1 MNGLFYNVLNK
12 VIGFLGVDGV
22 FVVSFSLLSLTFVLS
37 LILIRVKKI
46 EGFKSRLCF
55 LFVAIGVTT
64 VQAGVE
70 ILFGGFGFSVITL
83 GVSFIYCAV
92 LFLPVKSRKYTP
104 EQIDLAR
111 KLIEKSGEKTLK
123 DTNVVKEKPVEKI
136 CVKEKNATDE
146 NVSDRE
152 LDFLHVKNVLKR
164 MEYYTLSQNDRR
176 QVKDLE
182 SAIVEAERGELT
194 YEIKRRIN
202 DGLGALLKLMSKYG
216 I

>member
-37 LILIRVKKI
+37 LILMRVKKI

-111 KLIEKSGEKTLK
+111 KLIEKSDEKTLK

-136 CVKEKNATDE
+136 RVKEKNSLDE

>member
-37 LILIRVKKI
+37 LILMRVKKM
-46 EGFKSRLCF
+46 EGFKSRLWF
-55 LFVAIGVTT
+55 LFVTIGVTT

-136 CVKEKNATDE
+136 RVKEKNSLDE

>member
-46 EGFKSRLCF
+46 EGFKSRLWF
-55 LFVAIGVTT
+55 LFVTIGVTT

>member
-12 VIGFLGVDGV
+12 VIGFLGVDGI

-37 LILIRVKKI
+37 LILMRVKKI
-46 EGFKSRLCF
+46 EGFKSRLWF
-55 LFVAIGVTT
+55 LFVTIGLTT

-92 LFLPVKSRKYTP
+92 LFFPVKSHKYTP

-111 KLIEKSGEKTLK
+111 KLIEKSDEKTLK
-123 DTNVVKEKPVEKI
+123 DTNAVKEKPVEKI
-136 CVKEKNATDE
+136 RVKEKNSLDE

>member
-22 FVVSFSLLSLTFVLS
+22 FVVSFLLLSLTFVLS

-111 KLIEKSGEKTLK
+111 KLIEKSDEKTLK

-136 CVKEKNATDE
+136 RVKEKKSLDE